1 LSEVQTRQRIVV
13 QPNFIEYVHYKSKY
27 YYKIRPI
34 FSHVKKKKK
43 NFTIASFLLLCVLS
57 ITIVINSINMDAK
70 LSTFPFAFA
79 HNFPPNNYAKLIAF
93 MDQFQIE
100 SNLVKGN
107 LINNDTTLAQK
118 HANEANSIF
127 YWDLLVEIVKQD
139 KEVGDELKISIGDL
153 RNLTSSFSNN
163 TYTTVLEKQQ
173 ALQRVDQ
180 ITKNINTNIEKIITN
195 TASLEQSKDA
205 NFLNMMTGFF
215 SNLINGGQDAKN
227 SNDGSIHPIRFAEL
241 LDSVL
246 RNYGDAYAVSFDMT
260 DMTNMAMT
268 NDSSSK
274 MNHSMMN
281 MSNSHVPDEG
291 NIEPIKNMA
300 NYQSATGSANKLLDL
315 FNQELKPIIT
325 SKNDTSN
332 LSNNLENGI
341 VHLINSIKERAAP
354 MEIMTIVHSQIHPS
368 LVEAFDLQILS
379 TS

>member
-1 LSEVQTRQRIVV
+1 
-13 QPNFIEYVHYKSKY
+13 
-27 YYKIRPI
+27 
-34 FSHVKKKKK
+34 
-43 NFTIASFLLLCVLS
+43 
-57 ITIVINSINMDAK
+57 MDFKVA
-70 LSTFPFAFA
+70 TFPIAFA
-79 HNFPPNNYAKLIAF
+79 HNFPSNNYAKLIAF
-93 MDQFQIE
+93 MDQFQME

-107 LINNDTTLAQK
+107 LVNNDTAMAQK

-139 KEVGDELKISIGDL
+139 KEVGDELKIAIGEL
-153 RNLTSSFSNN
+153 RNLTSSFSNS
-163 TYTTVLEKQQ
+163 TDTTALEKQQ
-173 ALQRVDQ
+173 VLQRVDQ
-180 ITKNINTNIEKIITN
+180 ITNNINTNIEKIISN
-195 TASLEQSKDA
+195 TASLKLSEDS

-215 SNLINGGQDAKN
+215 SNLISGGQDAKN

-246 RNYGDAYAVSFDMT
+246 RNYGDAYAVNFDMT

-268 NDSSSK
+268 NDNSSK
-274 MNHSMMN
+274 MNHTMMN
-281 MSNSHVPDEG
+281 MSNSHAPDEG
-291 NIEPIKNMA
+291 NNEPIKNMA
-300 NYQSATGSANKLLDL
+300 NYQSATGSANKLLDI
-315 FNQELKPIIT
+315 FNQELKPMIT

>member
-1 LSEVQTRQRIVV
+1 
-13 QPNFIEYVHYKSKY
+13 
-27 YYKIRPI
+27 
-34 FSHVKKKKK
+34 
-43 NFTIASFLLLCVLS
+43 
-57 ITIVINSINMDAK
+57 MDAK
-70 LSTFPFAFA
+70 VSTLPFAFA

-93 MDQFQIE
+93 MDQFQME

-139 KEVGDELKISIGDL
+139 KEVGDELKIAIGDL

-195 TASLEQSKDA
+195 TASSKQSEDA

-215 SNLINGGQDAKN
+215 SNLINGGQDTKN

-315 FNQELKPIIT
+315 FDQELKPIIT